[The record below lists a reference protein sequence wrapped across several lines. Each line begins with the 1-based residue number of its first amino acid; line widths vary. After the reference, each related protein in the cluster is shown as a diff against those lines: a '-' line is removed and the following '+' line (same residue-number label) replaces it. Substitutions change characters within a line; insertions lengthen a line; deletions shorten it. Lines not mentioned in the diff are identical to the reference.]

1 MANGRHFIMT
11 EIADEA
17 EMDRVSALHGTH
29 RHALRAISAT
39 ERIAKLQALRAAV
52 VAHHREHPT
61 LWPQI

>member
-1 MANGRHFIMT
+1 MT

-29 RHALRAISAT
+29 RHALRATSAT